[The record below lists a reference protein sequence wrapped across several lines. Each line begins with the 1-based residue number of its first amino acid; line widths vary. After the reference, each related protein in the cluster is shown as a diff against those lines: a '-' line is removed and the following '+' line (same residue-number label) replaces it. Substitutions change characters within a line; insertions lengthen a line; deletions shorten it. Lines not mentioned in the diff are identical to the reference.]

1 MTKEQY
7 ENKVSISPYL
17 IAILVVVRIIFATNE
32 QITDIVYM
40 INVVSLLY
48 VVATILHNSYEK
60 ISAGIKSNSKN
71 KIIAKKNK
79 KIKIKFVLGSLAVIV
94 LSSILYVLIILF
106 NWHTEI
112 GVINDIIALIA
123 LLLSIEDEAI
133 GVWIVKRYS

>member
-17 IAILVVVRIIFATNE
+17 IAILIVVRVIFATNE
-32 QITDIVYM
+32 QIADIVYM

-60 ISAGIKSNSKN
+60 ISLGIKSKSKN

-79 KIKIKFVLGSLAVIV
+79 KIKTKFVLGLLAVIV
-94 LSSILYVLIILF
+94 LSSILYVLIIF
-106 NWHTEI
+106 FKWHTAI

-123 LLLSIEDEAI
+123 LLLSIEDKAI
-133 GVWIVKRYS
+133 GAWIVKRYS